1 MFRTRLA
8 RFLPLA
14 LLLILSPGCGG
25 SSASISGAVTYN
37 GEPVGDGSITFI
49 PVDGKGPSVG
59 SPIEGGHYLLDSISP
74 GPKLVRIEAYK
85 KVHFAQS
92 SEEMAKKAAAA
103 NKYFGDGSGLIEPA
117 DVIPPNADGNN
128 TKMTI
133 EPGQQTHDF
142 HLKKLGGPKGR

>member
-1 MFRTRLA
+1 MVRTHLA
-8 RFLPLA
+8 RFLPFA
-14 LLLILSPGCGG
+14 LLLILTSGCGG
-25 SSASISGAVTYN
+25 SSASISGTVTYG

-59 SPIEGGHYLLDSISP
+59 NPIEAGHYEVDNITP

-92 SEEMAKKAAAA
+92 SDEMAKKAVA
-103 NKYFGDGSGLIEPA
+103 NKYLGDGSGLIESA
-117 DVIPPNADGNN
+117 DLIPPNAEGNN
-128 TKMTI
+128 AKMTI

-142 HLKKLGGPKGR
+142 HLKKLGGGKAR